1 MCHTWGDDHGAIE
14 AVEGLHEA
22 VPRKLILHPVAATRS
37 IGGRVAAFQVEGLEG
52 PICSSH
58 GGHEEREE
66 RELQERRREEEK
78 RREEEQKGVAVTAV
92 LVSLPGGLSSD
103 AHLTRRCSRGT
114 RGHA

>member
-1 MCHTWGDDHGAIE
+1 M
-14 AVEGLHEA
+14 
-22 VPRKLILHPVAATRS
+22 
-37 IGGRVAAFQVEGLEG
+37 AAFQVEGLEG
-52 PICSSH
+52 PFCSWH

-66 RELQERRREEEK
+66 RELQERREEEN